1 MRGLLRRTVVLVAL
15 LGLVVTACGT
25 GSSSAPAAGQP
36 AATVAA
42 PVASA
47 AAPAAAPAATPA
59 VVSDKK
65 ITIGASASLTWLPL
79 RIAVDRGFFKEAG
92 LTNVGFTLIDSAPN
106 AASALAAGELEFA
119 GLAFERAVLATIG
132 GKPVQCVV
140 SIQDTPPSSIIV
152 PAKSDIKPGDWAAL
166 KGKTIGVVQ
175 GGWSEIVPKYFLT
188 KAGID
193 LNDVKFTST
202 PNTAAQIAAI
212 KSGQVDA
219 VSGIEPSQRQAIF
232 EGFAK
237 MFFDLED
244 PAVLKQSWPSPF
256 QATCLQVKTD
266 YAKANPAVMKAMQ
279 QGVARALKE
288 IRATPTIAVDFAAK
302 DSPNTNRAIFQQSVN
317 ALLNTWSQDGALT
330 EAAIANVSKLLTDY
344 KILPKSLPYADVV
357 FTGK

>member
-1 MRGLLRRTVVLVAL
+1 MRGLLRHTVVLVAF
-15 LGLVVTACGT
+15 LGLVATACGT
-25 GSSSAPAAGQP
+25 GSAPAASQP
-36 AATVAA
+36 AASVAA
-42 PVASA
+42 PVAAASA
-47 AAPAAAPAATPA
+47 AASAASKAPA
-59 VVSDKK
+59 VLSDKK

-106 AASALAAGELEFA
+106 AANALAAGELEFA

-140 SIQDTPPSSIIV
+140 SIQDTPPSSIVV

-175 GGWSEIVPKYFLT
+175 GGWAEIVPKYFLT

-232 EGFAK
+232 EGSAK

-256 QATCLQVKTD
+256 QATCLQVKAD

-288 IRATPTIAVDFAAK
+288 IRANPTIAVDFAAK
-302 DSPNTNRAIFQQSVN
+302 ESPNTNREIFQRSVN
-317 ALLNTWSQDGALT
+317 ALLNTWSADGALT

-344 KILPKSLPYADVV
+344 KIISRSLPYADVV